1 MIKTYKLEWLAALL
15 LGYSHF
21 SLSSDIVF
29 GQSLNAAQNGSSWVM
44 TNVLPQQMGLEVTN
58 IFYRYTAI
66 KNTDD
71 KFIVTVSNE
80 DTSGEGYIFR
90 SVDDWTGLPG
100 NTIVK
105 SLKQPAILGSRFGD
119 GSIQTE
125 GTGEV
130 FEPIILYSY
139 RYDPCFNPQSSPSC
153 EGFIPEIPEVP
164 DVENPLDN
172 DFIQDE
178 IDRKRVTSN
187 EDEEEEDRERLARE
201 ETEEEKE
208 SLETLLGISSLSA
221 LAATDNLRALT
232 GLSVLPSTY
241 TVALPSPVMQ
251 DTVVLKEEVKL
262 RSGSRRLQ
270 YAQDKLHQE
279 LVKSQFK

>member
-1 MIKTYKLEWLAALL
+1 
-15 LGYSHF
+15 
-21 SLSSDIVF
+21 
-29 GQSLNAAQNGSSWVM
+29 M